1 MWDDIAAAA
10 RAGGHEIAVWGEG
23 SRYHFSQHDLYAPQ
37 VNLTARAEDA
47 SAAGRCL
54 NTLQFSCHDSG
65 WESAPGNYFFL
76 RGSRAQFAYGALSTF
91 IPLWLGGD
99 EYDEDPVTDL
109 PDLKKDLYGTSGLP
123 GGWMYGSVRDWSQ
136 LDDAGGRQALMLKD
150 TTALLAAQRLHSD
163 VLHRDSCAARIVS
176 LGTRVS
182 GAGAPLA
189 LDPYARYLESVKA
202 VLVLANT
209 DAAAAAKVVV
219 DVPLAQMGF
228 GGVALFEVTALYG
241 GDPAPARLPASALSA
256 YAATIAADKTPGG
269 GAVVLL
275 IVPAN

>member
-1 MWDDIAAAA
+1 MGELTGQLLLPAWLA
-10 RAGGHEIAVWGEG
+10 RPVRLRRAL
-23 SRYHFSQHDLYAPQ
+23 DLHP
-37 VNLTARAEDA
+37 
-47 SAAGRCL
+47 
-54 NTLQFSCHDSG
+54 
-65 WESAPGNYFFL
+65 
-76 RGSRAQFAYGALSTF
+76 ALA
-91 IPLWLGGD
+91 LGGD

-163 VLHRDSCAARIVS
+163 VLHRDSCAARILS
-176 LGTRVS
+176 LGARVS

-189 LDPYARYLESVKA
+189 LDPYARYLEGVKA

-241 GDPAPARLPASALSA
+241 GDPAPARLPATALSA